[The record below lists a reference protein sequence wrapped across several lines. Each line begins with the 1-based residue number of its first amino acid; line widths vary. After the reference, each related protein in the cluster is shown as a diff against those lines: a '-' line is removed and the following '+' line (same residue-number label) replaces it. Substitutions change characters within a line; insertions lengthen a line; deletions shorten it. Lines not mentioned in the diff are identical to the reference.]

1 MTLDPDLAALEH
13 ASERFADAVRTI
25 DLGDWQRPTPC
36 EEWDVQALVDHVVG
50 GNWFTTLILG
60 GHAAD
65 EAMQQTMARFGDG
78 SADVGQAVESTV
90 EQRSAFG
97 QPHAF
102 EQTWHHVAG
111 ELTGR
116 QIIRLR
122 LHDLIA
128 HTWDLETALG
138 RDAGIPAPLVRWG
151 LDELARPDSLTARF
165 FAPPA
170 LDSILRGATN
180 SASSTAAIEYLLLLG
195 RVDDSGT

>member
-78 SADVGQAVESTV
+78 SADVAKPSSRRSSSGRPSGNLTHSSRRGTTSQANSPGARSSGCGCTTSSPTPGISRRHWVAMPAFRRHWSAGDSTN
-90 EQRSAFG
+90 
-97 QPHAF
+97 
-102 EQTWHHVAG
+102 WH
-111 ELTGR
+111 GR
-116 QIIRLR
+116 T
-122 LHDLIA
+122 H
-128 HTWDLETALG
+128 
-138 RDAGIPAPLVRWG
+138 
-151 LDELARPDSLTARF
+151 
-165 FAPPA
+165 
-170 LDSILRGATN
+170 
-180 SASSTAAIEYLLLLG
+180 
-195 RVDDSGT
+195 